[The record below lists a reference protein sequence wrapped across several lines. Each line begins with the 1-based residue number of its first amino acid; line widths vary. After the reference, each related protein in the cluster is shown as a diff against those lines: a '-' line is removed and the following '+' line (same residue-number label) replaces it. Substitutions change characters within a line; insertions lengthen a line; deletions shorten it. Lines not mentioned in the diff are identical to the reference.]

1 MGCENIKI
9 KSKKIRIYPNQT
21 QREILRKWFGTSR
34 YTYNKTVDY
43 LNEPDTIASWG
54 SIKTGIIHSL
64 PDWADKTPYQI
75 RSVAIRDCCKSFS
88 ACKLK
93 NKGVNP
99 NDWHKVKY
107 RSRRKTVQSI
117 YVPKTAIKKTGIYPK
132 YLGEMKLSEVIPD
145 NIMDSRLTLENGRYF
160 LVIPFKQETIPCE
173 NQTRVV
179 ALDPGVRTFQT
190 FYNPEF
196 SGMVGEGDMGRIVRL
211 CSHLDSL
218 ISKRDKSTSKRKSRI
233 NKAIKRM
240 RNKIKDL
247 IDEIHHK
254 TARFLVDNFD
264 IILLPSFD
272 VSEMIKRA
280 KRKINSKT
288 ARSML
293 TWAHYRFKCF
303 LKSKCE
309 EFNKVLLIVNEAYTS
324 KTVSWNGKINYSLG
338 GSKIVRDKDHCVSRD
353 INGARNIWT
362 KSVSRIL
369 ETLGDS
375 PSGSNTCALLA

>member
-1 MGCENIKI
+1 
-9 KSKKIRIYPNQT
+9 
-21 QREILRKWFGTSR
+21 
-34 YTYNKTVDY
+34 
-43 LNEPDTIASWG
+43 
-54 SIKTGIIHSL
+54 
-64 PDWADKTPYQI
+64 
-75 RSVAIRDCCKSFS
+75 
-88 ACKLK
+88 
-93 NKGVNP
+93 
-99 NDWHKVKY
+99 
-107 RSRRKTVQSI
+107 
-117 YVPKTAIKKTGIYPK
+117 
-132 YLGEMKLSEVIPD
+132 MKLSEVIPD
-145 NIMDSRLTLENGRYF
+145 NIMDSRLTIENGRYF

-196 SGMVGEGDMGRIVRL
+196 SGMIGEGDMGRIVRL

-254 TARFLVDNFD
+254 TAKFLVDNFD

-272 VSEMIKRA
+272 VSEMTKRA

-303 LKSKCE
+303 LESKCE

-338 GSKIVRDKDHCVSRD
+338 GSKIVKDKDHCVSRD